1 MDRDGGAREGIASTR
16 PRLICI
22 PSSDTGFGALAH
34 LRLAEVDDPPALED
48 LLRLVYPKARVH
60 RRELAAEPDDTWY
73 VYRDGTFH
81 RPRETD

>member
-1 MDRDGGAREGIASTR
+1 M
-16 PRLICI
+16 
-22 PSSDTGFGALAH
+22 AH

-48 LLRLVYPKARVH
+48 LLRLVYPKARLH

-73 VYRDGTFH
+73 VYRDGTFD